1 MKTFKEILP
10 KDRLLTLVQE
20 RIKEVEAAEA
30 YLSRLLEANAPK
42 GGLGISSHQGGYQYY
57 HVTGKSSAKGQYISH
72 EKIHVAK
79 ALAKRD
85 FARKALPLV
94 QQNLE
99 SLLRVSRKYA
109 PDALEKLWASL
120 HPARRALMDPP
131 VLSDVEYLERWNGVE
146 YTGRSF
152 EADATVL
159 MTARGERVRSKS
171 EVIIAD
177 TLYRLGVPY
186 RYEFPYHFRRR
197 GDAAMAPETCRSV
210 LIFPDFTCLN
220 VRTRR
225 EIVWEHFGLVDNKE
239 YSQNVVDK
247 LELYHENGF
256 FEGENLLFTFETSVK
271 PLSSMEVVR
280 LAEHFLL

>member
-99 SLLRVSRKYA
+99 SLLRVSQKYA
-109 PDALEKLWASL
+109 PDALEKLWVSL
-120 HPARRALMDPP
+120 HPARRALLEPL
-131 VLSDVEYLERWNGVE
+131 VLSDEEYMKLWSSVEYS
-146 YTGRSF
+146 GRPF
-152 EADATVL
+152 DADTSVL

-177 TLYRLGVPY
+177 TLFRLGVPY
-186 RYEFPYHFRRR
+186 RYEFPHRFRAPYN
-197 GDAAMAPETCRSV
+197 AALTYGSRRSV
-210 LIFPDFTCLN
+210 LFHPDFTCLN
-220 VRTRR
+220 VRTRQ
-225 EIVWEHFGLVDNKE
+225 EFIWEHFGLLDNGE
-239 YSQNVVDK
+239 YAQNVVDK
-247 LELYHENGF
+247 LDMFHENGF
-256 FEGENLLFTFETSVK
+256 YEGANLVFTFETLARPLDSVN
-271 PLSSMEVVR
+271 VGR
-280 LAEHFLL
+280 LVERFLL